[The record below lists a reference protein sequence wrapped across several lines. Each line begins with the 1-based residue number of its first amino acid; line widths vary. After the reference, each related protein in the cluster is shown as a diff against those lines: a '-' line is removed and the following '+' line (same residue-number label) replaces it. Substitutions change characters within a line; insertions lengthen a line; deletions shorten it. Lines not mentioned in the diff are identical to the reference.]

1 MPPIT
6 DLRVALLALVLLA
19 APAAGAADGRLL
31 YLEHCATCHG
41 ADGHGNGPSAAV
53 FALQP
58 RDLHDGFLAKYPSED
73 LVRRIVDG
81 RRLLLT
87 LDIPAMRARARD
99 VESLVAYLQRL
110 PIIDWPAVDQGSAIY
125 IDRCA
130 ACHGPFGAPPAPPPP
145 GVRPPRDLADAGF
158 QAATGEAD
166 LVEAVRHGRRGM
178 PALTPRLD
186 ERQAAQVAAFVRL
199 LSPGFAT
206 YAQYCAACHGDH
218 GVPGGSFGEADLQP
232 TVAFD
237 RAYFARHDPDAL
249 RTSVWH
255 MLDRHQPMMP
265 HFAGVITDAEAAAI
279 IEYLRGSK

>member
-1 MPPIT
+1 MQPST
-6 DLRVALLALVLLA
+6 DLRLALCALALLATPV
-19 APAAGAADGRLL
+19 AGVADGRLL
-31 YLEHCATCHG
+31 YLERCAPCHG
-41 ADGHGNGPSAAV
+41 AAGRGQGPSAAV
-53 FALQP
+53 FALRP
-58 RDLHDGFLAKYPSED
+58 RDLHDGFLAKYRSED

-81 RRLLLT
+81 RRLLLAV
-87 LDIPAMRARARD
+87 DVPAMRARATN
-99 VESLVAYLQRL
+99 VESLVAYLKRL
-110 PIIDWPAVDQGSAIY
+110 PTVDWPAVDQGWATY

-130 ACHGPFGAPPAPPPP
+130 ACHGPFGAPPAAPPP

-158 QAATGEAD
+158 QAATSEAE

-199 LSPGFAT
+199 LSPGFET

-218 GVPGGSFGEADLQP
+218 GVPSGSFGEADLQP

-237 RAYFARHDPDAL
+237 RAYFARHDAEAL
-249 RTSVWH
+249 RASVWH
-255 MLDRHQPMMP
+255 MLDRHEPMMP

-279 IEYLRGSK
+279 IEYLRGGR